1 MRSIGDALFG
11 RVNGFRKSEVVRR
24 TVPCYKNVLEPEGE
38 QLAVCLLIDSGRL
51 YRYPFENSKG
61 IRSLS
66 IKADYLKGD
75 MEHLRL
81 REFQPGLCRYVDA
94 GRARQPAS

>member
-11 RVNGFRKSEVVRR
+11 RVNGFPKSEVVRR

-38 QLAVCLLIDSGRL
+38 RLAVCLLIDSGRL
-51 YRYPFENSKG
+51 YRYPFEDSKG
-61 IRSLS
+61 IQSLS
-66 IKADYLKGD
+66 IKAGYLKGE

-94 GRARQPAS
+94 GRARQSAS

>member
-1 MRSIGDALFG
+1 MRSPGDLLFG
-11 RVNGFRKSEVVRR
+11 RVNGYRKAEIARR
-24 TVPCYKNVLEPEGE
+24 TVPCYKNVIEPEGE
-38 QLAVCLLIDSGRL
+38 RLAVCVLIDSGKL
-51 YRYPFENSKG
+51 YRYPFEDSKG

-94 GRARQPAS
+94 GRARQAAS